1 MVSPKLVAAATLK
14 LYGRPFSSQDVLR
27 KATEYGA
34 WGGHWMLY
42 VWTSS
47 FIGDDA
53 LTAVA

>member
-1 MVSPKLVAAATLK
+1 MVSPKLVAAATK
-14 LYGRPFSSQDVLR
+14 LYGRPFSSRDVLH

-42 VWTSS
+42 VWASS
-47 FIGDDA
+47 FVGDDA